1 MTTPVPDLD
10 RARALLDAACTSLA
24 AKARQATGPSDEIDH
39 ERLELAQAYMRVAV
53 IAGDRSPD
61 PRPAT
66 AGQTHGGFPV
76 SNAGDT
82 FHVYLR
88 DLPACDV
95 GFRVIGDGRHIL
107 DITANV
113 QLYVQPERDDL
124 PAVIDG
130 LRKLA
135 EAAGEMAGAL
145 SRHGQPVGAAGQQEG
160 GQADGSGD

>member
-10 RARALLDAACTSLA
+10 RARALLDAAYTSLV

-39 ERLELAQAYMRVAV
+39 ERLELAQAYMRAAV
-53 IAGDRSPD
+53 IAGDRPPD

-76 SNAGDT
+76 STRDT

-88 DLPACDV
+88 DLPADEI
-95 GFRVIGDGRHIL
+95 GFHVAGDGRHIL
-107 DITANV
+107 DITADI

-124 PAVIDG
+124 PTVIDG
-130 LRKLA
+130 LLKLA

-145 SRHGQPVGAAGQQEG
+145 SRHGQPVDAAGQQEG